1 MPTWNA
7 TLRSLAD
14 TMRCLTRHQIEILIS
29 VLFLAGCTT
38 TRPSPAPE
46 RPDRQVQRPIG
57 GDSSTSVRAATSP
70 FDTGRLD
77 YNFRI
82 FSITHALAGDSTP
95 RADSSLVVGILI
107 ATLSVSPSRNTV
119 LARVE
124 SDSVTVTA
132 GSGTS
137 VPISPGELFLF
148 TIDTRTGQVVQTN
161 RQTTPD
167 CGSGISDSSPIYGRE
182 VLPNISIPAT
192 QAWADTVHTSMCRG
206 GALLT
211 VTRIASYTH
220 LQSPDSVKQLLR
232 LTQFHIAGT
241 GRQWDQKIEVSG
253 EGSSLDTL
261 RLSGFPIRLT
271 QITGRSQVRFV
282 FRTQL
287 RVQEFLQTST
297 TRIALRS

>member
-1 MPTWNA
+1 MPHSC
-7 TLRSLAD
+7 SLAD
-14 TMRCLTRHQIEILIS
+14 TMRSLTRYQIEILIPF
-29 VLFLAGCTT
+29 LFLAGCTT

-46 RPDRQVQRPIG
+46 QPERPVRKSTA
-57 GDSSTSVRAATSP
+57 GDSSTSMRVATTSP
-70 FDTGRLD
+70 FSSGRVD

-82 FSITHALAGDSTP
+82 FSTTHALVSDST
-95 RADSSLVVGILI
+95 RRIDSSLVVGILT

-124 SDSVTVTA
+124 SDSVAITR

-137 VPISPGELFLF
+137 VPILPSEVFLF
-148 TIDTRTGQVVQTN
+148 TIDTRTGQVIQTN

-167 CGSGISDSSPIYGRE
+167 CTNSVSDSSPIYGRE
-182 VLPNISIPAT
+182 VLPSISTPIT
-192 QAWADTVHTSMCRG
+192 QAWADTVHTLMCRG

-220 LQSPDSVKQLLR
+220 LQSPDSAKQLLR
-232 LTQFHIAGT
+232 STQFYIAGN
-241 GRQWDQKIEVSG
+241 GRQWNQKIEVSG
-253 EGSSLDTL
+253 EGMSLDTL
-261 RLSGFPIRLT
+261 RLSGLPIRLT

-297 TRIALRS
+297 THIALRS

>member
-1 MPTWNA
+1 
-7 TLRSLAD
+7 
-14 TMRCLTRHQIEILIS
+14 MRCLTRYQIEILIP
-29 VLFLAGCTT
+29 VLFLAGCTA

-46 RPDRQVQRPIG
+46 RPDPQVQKPIG

-70 FDTGRLD
+70 FGAGRLD

-124 SDSVTVTA
+124 SDSVTVTT

-167 CGSGISDSSPIYGRE
+167 CGSSISDSSPIYGRE

-297 TRIALRS
+297 THIALRS

>member
-1 MPTWNA
+1 
-7 TLRSLAD
+7 
-14 TMRCLTRHQIEILIS
+14 MRCLTRNQIEILIP

-46 RPDRQVQRPIG
+46 RPDPQVQKPIG
-57 GDSSTSVRAATSP
+57 GDSSTLVTLAMSP
-70 FDTGRLD
+70 FSAGRLD

-82 FSITHALAGDSTP
+82 FSITLAVAGDSTP

-119 LARVE
+119 LAHVE
-124 SDSVTVTA
+124 SDSVTVTT

-137 VPISPGELFLF
+137 VPISPGESFLF
-148 TIDTRTGQVVQTN
+148 TIDTRTGQVVQAN
-161 RQTTPD
+161 RQTTPN
-167 CGSGISDSSPIYGRE
+167 CGNSISDSSPIYGQE
-182 VLPNISIPAT
+182 VLPNISTPAT
-192 QAWADTVHTSMCRG
+192 QAWVDTVHTSMCRG

-220 LQSPDSVKQLLR
+220 LQSPDSAKQLLR

-253 EGSSLDTL
+253 EGTSLDTL

-271 QITGRSQVRFV
+271 RITGRSQVRFV

>member
-1 MPTWNA
+1 
-7 TLRSLAD
+7 
-14 TMRCLTRHQIEILIS
+14 MRCLTRYQIEILIP
-29 VLFLAGCTT
+29 VLFLAGCTA

-46 RPDRQVQRPIG
+46 RPDPQVQMPIG
-57 GDSSTSVRAATSP
+57 GDSSPSVRAATSP
-70 FDTGRLD
+70 FGAGRLD

-95 RADSSLVVGILI
+95 RADSSLVVGNLI

-124 SDSVTVTA
+124 SDSVTVTT

>member
-1 MPTWNA
+1 
-7 TLRSLAD
+7 
-14 TMRCLTRHQIEILIS
+14 MRCLTRYQIEILIP

-46 RPDRQVQRPIG
+46 RPDPQVQKPIR

-82 FSITHALAGDSTP
+82 FSITHVLAGDSTP

-107 ATLSVSPSRNTV
+107 ATLSVSLSRNTV
-119 LARVE
+119 LARVK
-124 SDSVTVTA
+124 SDSVTVTT

-148 TIDTRTGQVVQTN
+148 TIDTRTGQVMQTN

-241 GRQWDQKIEVSG
+241 GRQWNQKIEVSG

>member
-1 MPTWNA
+1 
-7 TLRSLAD
+7 
-14 TMRCLTRHQIEILIS
+14 MRCLTRYQIEILIP
-29 VLFLAGCTT
+29 VLFLAGCTA

-46 RPDRQVQRPIG
+46 RPDPQVQKPIG
-57 GDSSTSVRAATSP
+57 GDSSTSVRAAMSP
-70 FDTGRLD
+70 FGAGRLD

-107 ATLSVSPSRNTV
+107 ATLSVSRSRNTV

-124 SDSVTVTA
+124 SDSVTVTT

-241 GRQWDQKIEVSG
+241 GRQWNQKIEVSG